1 MSEAELHL
9 LHTRLDGARVAAAA
23 RGDLRL
29 PLPVGY
35 VYQDGQVVKDPDEEV
50 AAAVSDMFA
59 AFTAT
64 GFCLRGRHRV
74 RRPPVPGRAG
84 RRARLGTAEL
94 LPGGQPAA

>member
-9 LHTRLDGARVAAAA
+9 LHSRLDGARLAAAA

-29 PLPVGY
+29 PLPAGY
-35 VYQDGQVVKDPDEEV
+35 VYDDAGQVAKDPDEEV

-64 GFCLRGRHRV
+64 G
-74 RRPPVPGRAG
+74 RPTGWSPRSQPGRRFPG
-84 RRARLGTAEL
+84 RRDPEASRRGE
-94 LPGGQPAA
+94 P